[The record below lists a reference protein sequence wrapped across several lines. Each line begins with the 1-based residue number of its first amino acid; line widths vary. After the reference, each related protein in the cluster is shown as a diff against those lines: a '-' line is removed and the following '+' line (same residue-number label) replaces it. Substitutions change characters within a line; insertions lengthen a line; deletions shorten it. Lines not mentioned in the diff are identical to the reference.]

1 VPVTTIARKTLRFDA
16 EYGTHFA
23 AAQCHQQ
30 ALESGTMIARAG
42 ATQVVIDNR
51 RIWPAKSACA
61 IGKPVLAQLALAIVV
76 DLIQR

>member
-1 VPVTTIARKTLRFDA
+1 
-16 EYGTHFA
+16 
-23 AAQCHQQ
+23 
-30 ALESGTMIARAG
+30 MIARAG